1 MIELALGMKVMVT
14 TNVETDL
21 DITNGA
27 RGTIV
32 DIILHPDEEYS
43 KDKQEV
49 VLKHVPLYLLVKL
62 DCTCATPLKGL
73 EEAVIPVEPATK
85 SMQIRIVDEDGNQPH
100 HTVKRRQLPVTAA
113 YTFTDYRSQ
122 GQTIPHVI
130 VDIATPPT
138 GGLNLFN
145 LYVALSRSS
154 GRSTIRLLR
163 SFDDKLFQAS
173 HTAELLGED
182 DRLKELDAKSQKEW
196 ERMERGRANR

>member
-27 RGTIV
+27 QGTIV

-73 EEAVIPVEPATK
+73 EEGVIPVKPAMK
-85 SMQIRIVDEDGNQPH
+85 SMQIQIVDEDRNQPCH
-100 HTVKRRQLPVTAA
+100 MVKHRQLPVTAA
-113 YTFTDYRSQ
+113 YAFTDYRSQ
-122 GQTIPHVI
+122 GQTIPHVV
-130 VDIATPPT
+130 VDIVTPPT

-145 LYVALSRSS
+145 LYVALS
-154 GRSTIRLLR
+154 
-163 SFDDKLFQAS
+163 
-173 HTAELLGED
+173 
-182 DRLKELDAKSQKEW
+182 
-196 ERMERGRANR
+196 